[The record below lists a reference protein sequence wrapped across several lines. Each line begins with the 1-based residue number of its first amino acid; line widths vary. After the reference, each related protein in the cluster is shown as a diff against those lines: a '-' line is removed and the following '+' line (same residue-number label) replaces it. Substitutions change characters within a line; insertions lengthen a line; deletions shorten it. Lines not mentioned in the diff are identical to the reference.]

1 MSIISWAAGGTGVV
15 MGLSGIPQ
23 ILRIVKNKSAKDV
36 SSKTYIIL
44 LLGSVIWLL
53 YSIEIESKSENR
65 TVRNLIGN
73 KFNSEYIQ
81 LGFFSALPLKHKK
94 PLPAGRGSY
103 SGRRWLIQNNLVLV
117 SFTSLRH
124 NYGILPSCELT

>member
-94 PLPAGRGSY
+94 PLPEGRGSH
-103 SGRRWLIQNNLVLV
+103 SSNRQFN
-117 SFTSLRH
+117 S
-124 NYGILPSCELT
+124 E

>member
-81 LGFFSALPLKHKK
+81 LGFFSAQPLETQKA
-94 PLPAGRGSY
+94 PT
-103 SGRRWLIQNNLVLV
+103 RR
-117 SFTSLRH
+117 
-124 NYGILPSCELT
+124 

>member
-23 ILRIVKNKSAKDV
+23 ILRIVKNKSGKDV

-53 YSIEIESKSENR
+53 YSIEIESIPLFVS
-65 TVRNLIGN
+65 NLIG
-73 KFNSEYIQ
+73 I
-81 LGFFSALPLKHKK
+81 
-94 PLPAGRGSY
+94 
-103 SGRRWLIQNNLVLV
+103 LINLIILVLCK
-117 SFTSLRH
+117 R
-124 NYGILPSCELT
+124 Y